1 MAVAKHSLRHRQ
13 ISRTGAHDKEG
24 DQKREAFAGVR
35 RGDKPMALSIQTP
48 RIYLLIISAI
58 SLLAPQ
64 EFRHE
69 WRREWEAEIVSR
81 WLLLKKWERL
91 NARSKLDLFKRVRGS
106 FMDVMG
112 FQQSRTT
119 LVLVTLNILVA
130 LLTGFGAVKEF
141 VIGGIG
147 DQQIQPFLLSSL
159 AIGVS
164 VLFLISAVAMLRRWV
179 AVRLLVIL
187 TGTLSISCTFMA
199 RCLRT
204 ETWVSSC

>member
-1 MAVAKHSLRHRQ
+1 
-13 ISRTGAHDKEG
+13 
-24 DQKREAFAGVR
+24 
-35 RGDKPMALSIQTP
+35 
-48 RIYLLIISAI
+48 
-58 SLLAPQ
+58 
-64 EFRHE
+64 
-69 WRREWEAEIVSR
+69 
-81 WLLLKKWERL
+81 
-91 NARSKLDLFKRVRGS
+91 
-106 FMDVMG
+106 MDVMG

-147 DQQIQPFLLSSL
+147 GRQIQPFLLSSL

-187 TGTLSISCTFMA
+187 TGTLSILLHVYGALPPHRNMGFLVLMIA
-199 RCLRT
+199 PGT
-204 ETWVSSC
+204 ER